1 MGTMQ
6 RLFQLMAEKKAS
18 DLFLSVGAPITI
30 KMLGNSMPINP
41 TILDPATVRNLL
53 AEVLNEDQ
61 IAEFDR
67 EKELQTRVVAP
78 DVGVFRLSCFFQR
91 GTPAMVAR
99 YIPVDIPKFDS
110 LGLPPVL
117 KEVIMEKR
125 GLILMVGA
133 TGSGKSTT
141 LTSMI
146 DHRNENAS
154 GHILT
159 LEDPLEF
166 LFKNKK
172 SIVNQREVGTD
183 TKAYQIALKNALRQA
198 PDVIFIGEI
207 RDKDTMSQAIAY
219 AQSGHLCLA
228 TLHANNS
235 YHAMSRIISFYPLE
249 NRPSLLADL
258 SVTLKCVISQRLVKK
273 PDGSRAA
280 AVEVLL
286 NSRYIAELIEKGDLG
301 EIKDA
306 MEKSMVPGSQTFE
319 QSLFQLYKSGTIT
332 LDEAL
337 ANADSANNLQQVIN
351 NAADPAA
358 AKPAAASCGSRRS
371 ERRTRLHQLGRAG
384 FLQRLQAEH
393 GRLMPVLEKVR
404 AADRA
409 PFGHARRCRL
419 PRPDRL
425 LAGAAGLSTS
435 SASMPAASQT
445 SGRGAAPGGRL
456 ICFAGHTDVVPTG
469 PLEQWTSPPF
479 EPTVRDG
486 HLYGRG
492 AADMK
497 SSIAAC
503 VVAMER
509 LVNRRGA
516 DADSLCLLLTSDE
529 EGDAIDGTVR
539 VVEALKARGE
549 TIDFCI
555 VGEPTCV
562 GRLGD
567 TMKNGR
573 RGSLSAKLAV
583 KGVQGHVAYP
593 HLVKNPVHLA
603 APALAE
609 LAATTWDSGNEY
621 FPPTSFQI
629 SNAHAGTGA
638 GNVVPGSFVIDFNFR
653 FSTAST
659 VGRPAGPRTSSCSTA
674 TGSNTTS
681 PGRWAPS
688 PS

>member
-6 RLFQLMAEKKAS
+6 RLFGLMAEKKAS

-41 TILDPATVRNLL
+41 TILDPTTVRNLL
-53 AEVLNEDQ
+53 AEVLSEDQ
-61 IAEFDR
+61 MAEFDR

-99 YIPVDIPKFDS
+99 YIPVDIPKFES

-125 GLILMVGA
+125 GLVLMVGA
-133 TGSGKSTT
+133 TGSGKSTS

-146 DHRNENAS
+146 DHRNEHAS

-273 PDGSRAA
+273 PDGNRAA
-280 AVEVLL
+280 VVEVLL
-286 NSRYIAELIEKGDLG
+286 NSRYIAELIEKGDLS

-319 QSLFQLYKSGTIT
+319 QGLFQLYRSGTIT

-358 AKPAAASCGSRRS
+358 APTAAAAGKAVDPAAA
-371 ERRTRLHQLGRAG
+371 
-384 FLQRLQAEH
+384 
-393 GRLMPVLEKVR
+393 
-404 AADRA
+404 
-409 PFGHARRCRL
+409 
-419 PRPDRL
+419 PDY
-425 LAGAAGLSTS
+425 T
-435 SASMPAASQT
+435 
-445 SGRGAAPGGRL
+445 
-456 ICFAGHTDVVPTG
+456 
-469 PLEQWTSPPF
+469 
-479 EPTVRDG
+479 
-486 HLYGRG
+486 
-492 AADMK
+492 K
-497 SSIAAC
+497 S
-503 VVAMER
+503 VA
-509 LVNRRGA
+509 
-516 DADSLCLLLTSDE
+516 
-529 EGDAIDGTVR
+529 
-539 VVEALKARGE
+539 
-549 TIDFCI
+549 
-555 VGEPTCV
+555 
-562 GRLGD
+562 
-567 TMKNGR
+567 
-573 RGSLSAKLAV
+573 
-583 KGVQGHVAYP
+583 
-593 HLVKNPVHLA
+593 
-603 APALAE
+603 
-609 LAATTWDSGNEY
+609 
-621 FPPTSFQI
+621 
-629 SNAHAGTGA
+629 
-638 GNVVPGSFVIDFNFR
+638 PGSFSDFKLNMD
-653 FSTAST
+653 
-659 VGRPAGPRTSSCSTA
+659 
-674 TGSNTTS
+674 N
-681 PGRWAPS
+681 
-688 PS
+688 

>member
-6 RLFQLMAEKKAS
+6 RLFGLMAEKKAS

-41 TILDPATVRNLL
+41 TILDPTTVRNLL
-53 AEVLNEDQ
+53 AEVLSEDQ
-61 IAEFDR
+61 MAEFDR

-99 YIPVDIPKFDS
+99 YIPVDIPKFES

-125 GLILMVGA
+125 GLVLMVGA
-133 TGSGKSTT
+133 TGSGKSTS

-146 DHRNENAS
+146 DHRNEHAS

-273 PDGSRAA
+273 PDGNRAA
-280 AVEVLL
+280 VVEVLL

-319 QSLFQLYKSGTIT
+319 QGLFQLYRSGTIT

-358 AKPAAASCGSRRS
+358 APTAAAAGKAVDPAAA
-371 ERRTRLHQLGRAG
+371 
-384 FLQRLQAEH
+384 
-393 GRLMPVLEKVR
+393 
-404 AADRA
+404 
-409 PFGHARRCRL
+409 
-419 PRPDRL
+419 PDYTK
-425 LAGAAGLSTS
+425 S
-435 SASMPAASQT
+435 
-445 SGRGAAPGGRL
+445 AAPGS
-456 ICFAGHTDVVPTG
+456 F
-469 PLEQWTSPPF
+469 
-479 EPTVRDG
+479 
-486 HLYGRG
+486 
-492 AADMK
+492 
-497 SSIAAC
+497 
-503 VVAMER
+503 
-509 LVNRRGA
+509 
-516 DADSLCLLLTSDE
+516 SD
-529 EGDAIDGTVR
+529 
-539 VVEALKARGE
+539 
-549 TIDFCI
+549 F
-555 VGEPTCV
+555 
-562 GRLGD
+562 
-567 TMKNGR
+567 
-573 RGSLSAKLAV
+573 KL
-583 KGVQGHVAYP
+583 
-593 HLVKNPVHLA
+593 NM
-603 APALAE
+603 
-609 LAATTWDSGNEY
+609 DN
-621 FPPTSFQI
+621 
-629 SNAHAGTGA
+629 
-638 GNVVPGSFVIDFNFR
+638 
-653 FSTAST
+653 
-659 VGRPAGPRTSSCSTA
+659 
-674 TGSNTTS
+674 
-681 PGRWAPS
+681 
-688 PS
+688 